1 MQLWPILVT
10 ALAALIC
17 CGVYRRQALRWQ
29 LFDVPNARSSHTEPT
44 PRGGGI
50 GIYLAMLVG
59 VTAMGWSG
67 SSSYLMIVAGI
78 LVVTGALDD
87 SYGLSVGLRL
97 PLYTLACTLSI
108 WLLLWPLPL
117 WLFISA
123 VLYVL
128 WILNLFN
135 FMDGIDGIAASEAIF
150 AAAAA
155 GLLALYNGADWH
167 YVQLCLLLA
176 AACAGFLYWNWSPAR
191 LFMGDAGSI
200 AIGFLLAMLSL
211 LGQASGA
218 LPLLCWLIL
227 LAVFIADAT
236 VTLLWRGA
244 TGQAVTQAHSL
255 HLYQRLARHW
265 SSHSRVVLLML
276 AYNLLWLLPLALL
289 ALLWPTW
296 AWVALAAAYTP
307 LLLALRKAV
316 KLP

>member
-1 MQLWPILVT
+1 MQLWPIFGT
-10 ALAALIC
+10 ALAALVC
-17 CGVYRRQALRWQ
+17 CGVYRQLALRWQ

-44 PRGGGI
+44 PSGGGI

-59 VTAMGWSG
+59 AIAMGWADTSR
-67 SSSYLMIVAGI
+67 YLMIVAGV
-78 LVVTGALDD
+78 LVVAGALDD
-87 SYGLSVGLRL
+87 RYGLSIGLRL
-97 PLYTLACTLSI
+97 PLYALVCALSI
-108 WLLLWPLPL
+108 WLLWWPLPL
-117 WLFISA
+117 WLFIGA
-123 VLYVL
+123 TLYAL

-135 FMDGIDGIAASEAIF
+135 FMDGIDGIAASEALF
-150 AAAAA
+150 ATAAA
-155 GLLALYNGADWH
+155 GVLALYNGADWH
-167 YVQLCLLLA
+167 YAQFCLLLA

-200 AIGFLLAMLSL
+200 TIGFLLAMLSL

-236 VTLLWRGA
+236 VTLLWRGV
-244 TGQAVTQAHSL
+244 TDQAVTQAHCMHL
-255 HLYQRLARHW
+255 HQRLARHW
-265 SSHSRVVLLML
+265 SSHSRVVLLMQ

-289 ALLWPTW
+289 ALLWP
-296 AWVALAAAYTP
+296 AAAWAALVAAYAP